1 MTDVN
6 IQPAAEYHKSG
17 RVRLVA
23 FDLDDTLAESKAP
36 LRPPMGEVLADLL
49 DVVPVCIISG
59 GRFLQFDAQVL
70 ANLPA
75 RSRLDQLHLMP
86 TCGTAYVLHREG
98 HWTEVYSEGL
108 SEDEKRR
115 SIESLERRAKQL
127 GYWEPDEVVNGSR
140 IEDRTSQITFS
151 ALGQSAAV
159 ADKKAWDSGG
169 SKRLAL
175 RAAVAEDLP
184 DLEVRAGGSTSI
196 DITRKGIDKAYGIK
210 ALAEQ
215 TGIALDQMLFVGD
228 RLDPNGN
235 DYPVAALGV
244 ACVAVTGPDETEAF
258 LRRLIPQLAAD
269 NNQSPQGA
277 PMNDASQLVLS
288 DAFLE
293 IAACPSCHSRF
304 AVDFEANEL
313 VCTNA
318 ECGLAY
324 PVRDGIP
331 VLLIDE
337 ARKTGR

>member
-6 IQPAAEYHKSG
+6 IRPAADYHKSG
-17 RVRLVA
+17 RVALVA

-36 LRPPMGEVLADLL
+36 LQPSMGEVLADLL
-49 DVVPVCIISG
+49 AVVPVCIISG
-59 GRFLQFDAQVL
+59 GRFFQFDTQVL
-70 ANLPA
+70 QNLPA
-75 RSRLDQLHLMP
+75 RARVDRLHLMP
-86 TCGTAYVLHREG
+86 TCGTAYVLNREG
-98 HWTEVYSEGL
+98 AWVEVYSQGL
-108 SEDEKRR
+108 SEGEKRR
-115 SIESLERRAKQL
+115 SIESLERRAREL
-127 GYWEPDEVVNGSR
+127 GLWEGDDVVSGPR

-159 ADKKAWDSGG
+159 ADKKAWDPDG

-175 RAAVAEDLP
+175 REAVAEDLP

-196 DITRKGIDKAYGIK
+196 DITRKGIDKAYGIQ
-210 ALAEQ
+210 ALVEQ
-215 TGIALDQMLFVGD
+215 TGIALDEMLFIGD

-235 DYPVAALGV
+235 DYPVATLGV
-244 ACVAVTGPDETEAF
+244 ACVAVTGPEQTETL
-258 LRRLIPQLAAD
+258 LRQLIPQLAAD

-277 PMNDASQLVLS
+277 PMPEAPPLALS

-293 IAACPSCHSRF
+293 IAACPSCHAKF
-304 AVDFEANEL
+304 AVDFDANEL

-337 ARKTGR
+337 ARKTVR